1 MAGAHEDAVRV
12 CNEVL
17 SKKEPIASNVLCWG
31 WLLKQG
37 EGGIMHGESFKNRW
51 FVLARVPHAT
61 VLIYYDRK
69 CMDEDHILGYIDMR
83 RVSAVKEGNKTVSVD
98 SSRNPMASLL
108 HKMRGLMGASTLD
121 SASRPVIELV
131 TQTRTY
137 TLCPAYVELPQPVTA
152 AAASA
157 PSIYGKPLYLFGW
170 PFPVPHLEGAVM
182 MSSEEDGTEDEH
194 TMELSRLDAEA
205 AVRKLL
211 DSEKDPQCVRVGL
224 RGAQRAGACACPPSP
239 SHPPPPRT
247 TTHCT
252 PPPPP
257 LLPTGGGQPPLALP
271 LQQCAQDGE
280 GHAPVPRDSPGGLH
294 GHPAA
299 APAAA
304 RHGAGDR
311 PGEH

>member
-1 MAGAHEDAVRV
+1 MSAHEDAVRV
-12 CNEVL
+12 CNDVL

-37 EGGIMHGESFKNRW
+37 EGGIMHGEAFKNRW

-83 RVSAVKEGNKTVSVD
+83 RVSAVKEGGKTVSVD

-108 HKMRGLMGASTLD
+108 HKMRGMMGGSAQD

-182 MSSEEDGTEDEH
+182 MSNDDEGVEDEH
-194 TMELSRLDAEA
+194 TMELSRQDAEA
-205 AVRKLL
+205 AVRRLL
-211 DSEKDPQCVRVGL
+211 DSDRDPQVVRA
-224 RGAQRAGACACPPSP
+224 RGSAPGSRLAVAFSYA
-239 SHPPPPRT
+239 
-247 TTHCT
+247 
-252 PPPPP
+252 PPPP
-257 LLPTGGGQPPLALP
+257 LPPFPLLQLTRTPSPAPPPPTPPS
-271 LQQCAQDGE
+271 
-280 GHAPVPRDSPGGLH
+280 PRRWR
-294 GHPAA
+294 PAA
-299 APAAA
+299 TGAPTF
-304 RHGAGDR
+304 RTCSRRRR
-311 PGEH
+311 PRASSPSSTWWTPRASCRSACCCA